1 MARGMNLPVLAL
13 RVSVLLVDDLL
24 LLLPLPKPP
33 PTEGLSSSLL
43 ELLLC
48 LAERCPPRAPPRPL
62 PCTVVVV
69 VGVDREVDGAAAAVV
84 FAVSLFHIIV

>member
-13 RVSVLLVDDLL
+13 RVSVLLVDDLH

-48 LAERCPPRAPPRPL
+48 LAERCPSRAPPRPL
-62 PCTVVVV
+62 PCTVVV